1 MAVRCCCRS
10 VRVVNLP
17 CHRLSFP
24 AEFYW
29 HLNFWYPTIV
39 VDVKLDATKNL
50 VITTAVSSFTPES
63 RSQTSTSLLHQFGTG
78 TVRIHPPLPTKST
91 ITQSWV
97 GKTCAART
105 GSGGIKQPSQIGDPT
120 LLLRCEPLL
129 YLSALTPSGERLRS
143 GGFPRLPLRISH
155 RSSERGR
162 DAVTSRAWPAKYYL
176 LAPLLATT
184 QPVEVFLQTN

>member
-50 VITTAVSSFTPES
+50 VITTAVSLIHARIAEPDLYKPLIRHRH
-63 RSQTSTSLLHQFGTG
+63 RSYPSA
-78 TVRIHPPLPTKST
+78 LPTKST

-120 LLLRCEPLL
+120 LLVRSEPLL
-129 YLSALTPSGERLRS
+129 YLPALTPSGERLRS

-155 RSSERGR
+155 RSSEPGC